1 MYSYLV
7 PFTYLFPEQ
16 GPAETRVITTHGYPS
31 LPDDEYALVESYCV
45 DPTCDCRRVMLNV
58 LPRRRMAQGYLATIS
73 FGFDRKAELAGPFL
87 DPLNPQS
94 QYAQALLDMV
104 ITLVLEADPA
114 YIARLEAHYRQVKQ
128 AVADPKHPAQRLLA
142 QLEAKDKQPR
152 RKTSARRGR
161 KSALPSAPATGT
173 KLIRRRQ

>member
-16 GPAETRVITTHGYPS
+16 RPAETHPS

-58 LPRRRMAQGYLATIS
+58 LPRRRMAQGYLAAIS

-142 QLEAKDKQPR
+142 QLAAKDKQKPR
-152 RKTSARRGR
+152 RKTGARRGR
-161 KSALPSAPATGT
+161 KSALPSAPATST
-173 KLIRRRQ
+173 KLTRRRQ